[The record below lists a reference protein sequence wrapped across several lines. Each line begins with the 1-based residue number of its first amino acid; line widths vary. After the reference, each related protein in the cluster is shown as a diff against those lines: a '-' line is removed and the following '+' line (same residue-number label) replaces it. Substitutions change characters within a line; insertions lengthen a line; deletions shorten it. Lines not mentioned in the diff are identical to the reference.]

1 MRSPANVIIADDHPA
16 FRRGIAEIVAGV
28 PEVGQIFEAG
38 NGVEVLKLAQLHQPE
53 LAILDLAM
61 PLMNGHQTMLQLQRL
76 FPEVKTMV
84 ISLRTDSESVRLSLE
99 AGAKGYLPKEAD
111 ADEIEKAVSAVLSG
125 EVYFSAQ
132 LSRQLVLKQ
141 PQNRWLNQ
149 LDERERQVLSLLSR
163 QQTTAQI
170 ADKLGL
176 STRTVERLRSDILN
190 KTGCATA
197 TGAVLFAERNGLLP
211 EMVS

>member
-111 ADEIEKAVSAVLSG
+111 ADEIIYEQHAGRSRPAHRRRNKMLDRVDDRPQPG
-125 EVYFSAQ
+125 E
-132 LSRQLVLKQ
+132 R
-141 PQNRWLNQ
+141 
-149 LDERERQVLSLLSR
+149 
-163 QQTTAQI
+163 
-170 ADKLGL
+170 
-176 STRTVERLRSDILN
+176 
-190 KTGCATA
+190 
-197 TGAVLFAERNGLLP
+197 
-211 EMVS
+211 